1 MQWPCTSWRC
11 CVQAYG
17 DDILLHLNVANFLPS
32 IPLQLLT
39 VRWRD
44 QPGADARRGGERW
57 VWARLLLGAA
67 EWIPVPSLWVPAPF
81 LSTVLKL
88 GMLLCTVAVRGH

>member
-1 MQWPCTSWRC
+1 MRVRVWVGVGQAAAVQARAVGSGLVQWKCTSWCC

-39 VRWRD
+39 VPWRD

-57 VWARLLLGAA
+57 VWARLLLGA
-67 EWIPVPSLWVPAPF
+67 
-81 LSTVLKL
+81 
-88 GMLLCTVAVRGH
+88 

>member
-1 MQWPCTSWRC
+1 MRVSASGYRRHKLSACGLFHRPCTSWRC

-39 VRWRD
+39 VRWRE

-67 EWIPVPSLWVPAPF
+67 LNPKP
-81 LSTVLKL
+81 
-88 GMLLCTVAVRGH
+88 